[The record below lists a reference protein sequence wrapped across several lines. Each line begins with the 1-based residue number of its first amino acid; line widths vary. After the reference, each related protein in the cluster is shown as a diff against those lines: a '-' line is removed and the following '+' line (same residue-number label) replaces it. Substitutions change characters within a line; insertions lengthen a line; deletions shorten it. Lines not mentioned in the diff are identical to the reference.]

1 MDMRRTEAQRDIG
14 VHAIAA
20 LIGRGADAYP
30 TITRPAA
37 AVDNALPLPEHL
49 PADLLSR
56 RPDIAAAQMRIKA
69 ATAGREAAHADF
81 YPNID
86 LTAALGFQAIGFSN
100 LIGGDSLTA
109 GVGPAIHLPVFDA
122 GRIRA
127 QYARATADLDAA
139 VADYNGTVV
148 GAVRQT
154 ANALTEVASLADQRQ
169 QQKLALDSAMR
180 AFDLAKERYRLG
192 LSGQIP
198 MLTAEATLLEA
209 RRQMA
214 VLVAEATNQ
223 RVTLLLS
230 LGGGY
235 TLQQTALNSKQGST
249 P

>member
-1 MDMRRTEAQRDIG
+1 VGGRD
-14 VHAIAA
+14 
-20 LIGRGADAYP
+20 
-30 TITRPAA
+30 
-37 AVDNALPLPEHL
+37 
-49 PADLLSR
+49 
-56 RPDIAAAQMRIKA
+56 
-69 ATAGREAAHADF
+69 AAHAEF

-86 LTAALGFQAIGFSN
+86 LAAALGFQAVGLSN
-100 LIGGDSLTA
+100 LFSGDALVAS
-109 GVGPAIHLPVFDA
+109 VGPAIHLPVFDA

-154 ANALTEVASLADQRQ
+154 ADALTEVVSLADQRQ
-169 QQKLALDSAMR
+169 QQRLALDSAER

-214 VLVAEATNQ
+214 VLVAQAANQ
-223 RVTLLLS
+223 RVVLLLS
-230 LGGGY
+230 AGGGFESN
-235 TLQQTALNSKQGST
+235 LKQDASL
-249 P
+249 